1 MIVES
6 SSDKVFDRFQFA
18 QLVELI
24 NYLTEDE
31 RSLAGVI
38 VDRVRSE
45 EFTQAAM
52 AAGELDYCRAL
63 RRRIERN
70 VSNRKEDD

>member
-1 MIVES
+1 MIVQSMEA
-6 SSDKVFDRFQFA
+6 KVFDRFRTT
-18 QLVELI
+18 QLIELI

-52 AAGELDYCRAL
+52 AAGELEYCRAL